1 MKDEVVRQALRQIT
15 KVFVDPRLKP
25 DQRDQLRKAKRELE
39 KFMQSG
45 KADERRLFR
54 VVEIVSTVL
63 LEIVQAD
70 AARR

>member
-1 MKDEVVRQALRQIT
+1 MKDKVVEQALRQIT

-45 KADERRLFR
+45 KVDEHRLFR
-54 VVEIVSTVL
+54 VVEIVSSVL
-63 LEIVQAD
+63 LDIVLAD
-70 AARR
+70 ATRR

>member
-1 MKDEVVRQALRQIT
+1 MRNKAVEQALRTIT

-39 KFMQSG
+39 KFVQSG

-54 VVEIVSTVL
+54 VVEIVSAVL
-63 LEIVQAD
+63 LELVQAD